1 MKLSDGY
8 PRAEQLIRS
17 SDYDIISFDLFDT
30 LVYRPFFTNKCLLR
44 LFSSHVFSEYQIDV
58 EEMRI
63 SAQHDLQDPFA
74 TLKEIWEYIACRYHL
89 DHELAAVLA
98 EQEFEFDLRFLC
110 RSATGKKLY
119 DAAVSTNKKMIV
131 LSDTYYTS
139 AQIESI
145 LKKLGYN
152 AIANIYASCECQAG
166 KRSGALFQYAMARER
181 VKDPKRLIHIGDNLK
196 SDYAGAAAL
205 HLAAV
210 HIPNDRQWFEN
221 NWNLIHKQ
229 MMDSKYEDAIWG
241 TALHWFANRDEA
253 AGGQDEDIAL
263 FAAFVIFP
271 MLLHLAITLHTRSDV
286 QKNDAYHSLNFVS
299 RDGFLMKK
307 AYDML
312 SEQFPDSVPSAYLYA
327 SRISCDILSKAHFKD
342 LLYAPWITDDCT
354 LRQFIKTAVS
364 SDELQQILY
373 AELDS
378 NTLNMSVR
386 DRAGDCQKALQKHE
400 KELSDD
406 FMVQKAA
413 AWNYYAKCV
422 DGSHRLLLVDCGFR
436 GTISKLLTEGFHNE
450 VLFDKFFLWEK
461 PINRFHD
468 ASMGTKTYV
477 LFSEKRG
484 HCCASMAETFFSEP
498 TGSCVGFRFNQA
510 MEPVPRFEA
519 AWYPQDMKH
528 VVEQTQKIA
537 LELVAD
543 FSRRYEGMIPLLGTA
558 SMERCFSTYS
568 AFSESEAARIFA
580 RIRFKE
586 SFSPQ
591 MEADSLLCILKKKQ
605 TARGKND

>member
-1 MKLSDGY
+1 M
-8 PRAEQLIRS
+8 
-17 SDYDIISFDLFDT
+17 
-30 LVYRPFFTNKCLLR
+30 
-44 LFSSHVFSEYQIDV
+44 
-58 EEMRI
+58 
-63 SAQHDLQDPFA
+63 
-74 TLKEIWEYIACRYHL
+74 
-89 DHELAAVLA
+89 
-98 EQEFEFDLRFLC
+98 
-110 RSATGKKLY
+110 
-119 DAAVSTNKKMIV
+119 
-131 LSDTYYTS
+131 
-139 AQIESI
+139 
-145 LKKLGYN
+145 
-152 AIANIYASCECQAG
+152 
-166 KRSGALFQYAMARER
+166 
-181 VKDPKRLIHIGDNLK
+181 
-196 SDYAGAAAL
+196 

-312 SEQFPDSVPSAYLYA
+312 SEQFPDSVPSTYLYA

-386 DRAGDCQKALQKHE
+386 DRAGDCLKALQKHE

-406 FMVQKAA
+406 FMVQKEA

-468 ASMGTKTYV
+468 ASTGTKTYV

>member
-1 MKLSDGY
+1 M
-8 PRAEQLIRS
+8 
-17 SDYDIISFDLFDT
+17 
-30 LVYRPFFTNKCLLR
+30 
-44 LFSSHVFSEYQIDV
+44 
-58 EEMRI
+58 
-63 SAQHDLQDPFA
+63 
-74 TLKEIWEYIACRYHL
+74 
-89 DHELAAVLA
+89 
-98 EQEFEFDLRFLC
+98 
-110 RSATGKKLY
+110 
-119 DAAVSTNKKMIV
+119 
-131 LSDTYYTS
+131 
-139 AQIESI
+139 
-145 LKKLGYN
+145 
-152 AIANIYASCECQAG
+152 
-166 KRSGALFQYAMARER
+166 
-181 VKDPKRLIHIGDNLK
+181 
-196 SDYAGAAAL
+196 
-205 HLAAV
+205 
-210 HIPNDRQWFEN
+210 
-221 NWNLIHKQ
+221 
-229 MMDSKYEDAIWG
+229 
-241 TALHWFANRDEA
+241 
-253 AGGQDEDIAL
+253 
-263 FAAFVIFP
+263 
-271 MLLHLAITLHTRSDV
+271 
-286 QKNDAYHSLNFVS
+286 
-299 RDGFLMKK
+299 
-307 AYDML
+307 
-312 SEQFPDSVPSAYLYA
+312 
-327 SRISCDILSKAHFKD
+327 
-342 LLYAPWITDDCT
+342 
-354 LRQFIKTAVS
+354 
-364 SDELQQILY
+364 QQILY

-378 NTLNMSVR
+378 NTLNISVR

-406 FMVQKAA
+406 FMVQKEA

-468 ASMGTKTYV
+468 ASTGTKTYV